1 MHAIDYHFYQKI
13 VPKKK
18 KVNKYLDIYTK
29 GKVASIIWLITPS
42 YTISSTYKPIII
54 YEVYFNI

>member
-1 MHAIDYHFYQKI
+1 MRLIITFIRKSYQ
-13 VPKKK
+13 KK
-18 KVNKYLDIYTK
+18 KVNKYSNIYTN

-42 YTISSTYKPIII
+42 YTVSSTYKPIII